1 MPITY
6 SEQFLKIRLCVKV
19 SGVDS
24 SATAE
29 GAGRVKVTA
38 QQRNGVRKEQDQCTE
53 DHRRLLCDDSLED
66 SDTQLPP
73 WLRPV
78 NLSYFFTGV
87 CSQLE

>member
-38 QQRNGVRKEQDQCTE
+38 QQRNGVRKETGSVHGRPQTSS
-53 DHRRLLCDDSLED
+53 LC
-66 SDTQLPP
+66 
-73 WLRPV
+73 
-78 NLSYFFTGV
+78 
-87 CSQLE
+87 